1 MHLSVLVFIK
11 HGFIYVKLKE
21 GEFYGLLVFVAKDIF
36 AFVKFSILLLF
47 YQRLEKYHQH
57 YMYQTF
63 AADRYGPEV
72 IKKSCST
79 QLSMKFFLFIYVK
92 ISEPQKS

>member
-1 MHLSVLVFIK
+1 MHLSVLVIK

-21 GEFYGLLVFVAKDIF
+21 GEFCGLLVFVANDIL

-72 IKKSCST
+72 IKKFMLNSAEHEIFPVHKC
-79 QLSMKFFLFIYVK
+79 
-92 ISEPQKS
+92 